1 MTGHSLHRTFTA
13 CRVSRCIWIS
23 YVLLS
28 LFSAGLSAQ
37 VQFLGTQRMLSG
49 TTLVQPYGLV
59 QDAAGNLYV
68 TDTQLREVA
77 CYTPTGSACGGIFPV
92 LGLDQPRGLARD
104 GLGNLY
110 LADAGAGQVLEI
122 ALTAS
127 GYQAPVVLID
137 GLSNPQAVAVDG
149 AGNLFVS
156 VTGSGQILELPR
168 RGNQF
173 GAPQVV
179 LSGLLQPTGLVI
191 DSMHRLIIAEQGMQM
206 LVISSPTPAGY
217 AQPVRFVS
225 VPGQSGQNGIPD
237 SLLMDATNHLYI
249 SDITTHQIIRYQTF
263 TTFIGIEYVTIIGSG
278 LQSPGQVVTNAAG
291 VTSIADSGSG
301 GIVQVTAQNL
311 PFPSEPIG
319 TAAPQQSYL
328 FSVSAGTTIAAISV
342 NPLMLSQPDF
352 TRGTNDTCVVGTY
365 SAATT
370 CSVDINFQPRG
381 SGARGGAIEFQD
393 TSQTPLLTQ
402 LIAGS
407 GQNSRVI
414 LNPPS
419 MSTVINGLVMP
430 VGVAVDAKGDL
441 FVSDGETFSVNEY
454 TPSGSGYQSAKPVPV
469 EVVNT
474 PAGLATDAAGNLIIA
489 SSGNDRVIEAEWNG
503 QNFFA
508 QQDVQGAFYVPSSV
522 SVSPNGSLCVANT
535 YENKVNCYTWSGQSY
550 IPQPGGQNYLQAGTF
565 TTSFPLSVATDMN
578 GDVFWTMPYQWN
590 LMEYSA
596 SRQLIGSLWFG
607 RFQQPT
613 AVALDADQNLYV
625 LDDRTNCLMML
636 VFQNGGYQA
645 PIVLASG
652 FNAPQGLAVDAV
664 GNLYVAD
671 SGNHRVVKITM
682 TQPAP
687 LSFAPAGS
695 GHTST
700 SGVQSATVW
709 SVGSAA
715 SSVISVSYPP
725 DFPAATGNGSS
736 CVAGMTL
743 APGSSCLVS
752 VSFQPT
758 QAGMQFN
765 ESATVQL
772 QMANGQMQTIAI
784 PLQGN
789 SLNLS
794 AQTIQFPVLPQ
805 LVYGQQMQG
814 GNTTVALQAT
824 ASSGLP
830 VRYQVLSGP
839 GVLAGSGNL
848 LQVLGAG
855 TIAVQATQPGN
866 GSFAAASAVQQSI
879 IVLPATLTVTA
890 SSQQIAY
897 GSSASSFGYTITGF
911 VAGDTSAVVSGN
923 PVITTSAGAHPAAG
937 TYPIQISAGTLSAS
951 NYTFA
956 FVPGT
961 LQVTPAQ
968 LQVVATSVTSV
979 YGQPLPPFSY
989 TLSGF
994 VGGDTAA
1001 SVHGQPGF
1009 VTAATSSSPVGS
1021 YTLAPQQGSL
1031 TAANYSF
1038 HFVSGTVQITPG
1050 LLTVA
1055 ASNLTIVYGSSM
1067 PTLSYTVSGF
1077 RNGDT
1082 AAQSVS
1088 GTAVLTTSYRPGSG
1102 VGAYPIQIAQGTLS
1116 AKNYTLQLQA
1126 GTLTVSAAMLYLQPD
1141 SKTME
1146 IGQPLPTLTYQALG
1160 LVAGDTLAT
1169 ATTGAPL
1176 LSTSAT
1182 PQSLPGFY
1190 GILIAQGTMR
1200 APNYQLYFGEG
1211 LMDVVWSTNDPVN
1224 PPGVFVPPPV
1234 RLRGNPILPLHA
1246 PAPQIILPNGSL
1258 FGARQAVS
1266 GSSVAGNWPASSW
1279 TAGSPGSFIG
1289 SYASSA
1295 TAWMAPAA
1303 ANTGSSPCAATPQAA
1318 SAPVDAKPADA
1329 KPVDAKPVDAR
1340 PVDANVAAP
1349 TPPPSAQSA
1358 NAYCAAD
1365 AP

>member
-1 MTGHSLHRTFTA
+1 MAGTRKELGKESDGLDWRRIVSLALLLVAATGSLQ
-13 CRVSRCIWIS
+13 
-23 YVLLS
+23 
-28 LFSAGLSAQ
+28 AQ
-37 VQFLGTQRMLSG
+37 VSFLGTQS
-49 TTLVQPYGLV
+49 TLPAKNLTSPYGV
-59 QDAAGNLYV
+59 VEDAAGNLYV
-68 TDTQLREVA
+68 SDPTLHQVA
-77 CYTPTGSACGGIFPV
+77 CYTATGTACGAPFPMQQ
-92 LGLDQPRGLARD
+92 GFSQPKGMAIDYQGDLFV
-104 GLGNLY
+104 
-110 LADAGAGQVLEI
+110 ADAGAGTVDEI
-122 ALTAS
+122 VHAAS
-127 GYQAPVVLID
+127 GYQAPVAIADSLTDPEALTLDTRGNLYVALTSSGEVVELTWNGVQFLAPQVLFQGLTQPDGIAID
-137 GLSNPQAVAVDG
+137 NSFTLYIAQQSGIWISILQNGIFPSLVEFMGLPGVNGQHGVPGSLTLDASMVLYVTVQSTAQVIAYQLRPPVPHPVAAWYIGTGFQTPGQVAVNSSGDAVIADSGRGTLVDFSRIALPFAAQAVGSAVSTQRFLFDVASGASVGAVNLSTAGATQGDFQSQSGSDCQIGTYATETTCSILVGFAPQSSGARSGAISFWDDSGHPLQTTYIYGVGVASRTVMLPATVTPVASGLAMPTGVAVDG
-149 AGNLFVS
+149 AGNVYVS
-156 VTGSGQILELPR
+156 
-168 RGNQF
+168 
-173 GAPQVV
+173 
-179 LSGLLQPTGLVI
+179 
-191 DSMHRLIIAEQGMQM
+191 DAE
-206 LVISSPTPAGY
+206 
-217 AQPVRFVS
+217 
-225 VPGQSGQNGIPD
+225 
-237 SLLMDATNHLYI
+237 
-249 SDITTHQIIRYQTF
+249 TF
-263 TTFIGIEYVTIIGSG
+263 TISRIGS
-278 LQSPGQVVTNAAG
+278 
-291 VTSIADSGSG
+291 
-301 GIVQVTAQNL
+301 
-311 PFPSEPIG
+311 
-319 TAAPQQSYL
+319 
-328 FSVSAGTTIAAISV
+328 SVSTIPMNA
-342 NPLMLSQPDF
+342 
-352 TRGTNDTCVVGTY
+352 
-365 SAATT
+365 
-370 CSVDINFQPRG
+370 
-381 SGARGGAIEFQD
+381 
-393 TSQTPLLTQ
+393 
-402 LIAGS
+402 
-407 GQNSRVI
+407 
-414 LNPPS
+414 
-419 MSTVINGLVMP
+419 
-430 VGVAVDAKGDL
+430 
-441 FVSDGETFSVNEY
+441 
-454 TPSGSGYQSAKPVPV
+454 
-469 EVVNT
+469 VNT
-474 PAGLATDAAGNLIIA
+474 PLGIAVDGAGNLLVA
-489 SSGNDRVIEAEWNG
+489 SSGNDRVIRMAWNG
-503 QNFFA
+503 TAFTD
-508 QQDVQGAFYVPSSV
+508 QQSVGSGMYVPSGV
-522 SVSPNGSLCVANT
+522 AVQPNGAMCVANT
-535 YENKVNCYTWSGQSY
+535 YEDQVNCYNWTGTGY
-550 IPQPGGQNYLQAGTF
+550 VPQPPGQNFAQTGTF
-565 TTSFPLSVATDMN
+565 YTYFPVSTAIDVQ
-578 GDVFWTMPYQWN
+578 GDVFWAQPYQNQVLEFFSSSN
-590 LMEYSA
+590 LIEKLW
-596 SRQLIGSLWFG
+596 QGS
-607 RFQQPT
+607 FQYPT
-613 AVALDADQNLYV
+613 AVAVDGEGNLYV
-625 LDDRTNCLMML
+625 LDSGHNRVMML
-636 VFQNGGYQA
+636 VPRNGVYQKPVA
-645 PIVLASG
+645 VAAG
-652 FNAPQGLAVDAV
+652 FNAPQGLAVDAA

-671 SGNHRVVKITM
+671 TGNHRVVKITM

-695 GHTST
+695 GHTSS
-700 SGVQSATVW
+700 SGVQSAAVW

-789 SLNLS
+789 SLNLA

-814 GNTTVALQAT
+814 DNTTVALQAT

-855 TIAVQATQPGN
+855 TIVVQATQPGN

-890 SSQQIAY
+890 SSQRIAY
-897 GSSASSFGYTITGF
+897 GGSASSFGYTITGF

-937 TYPIQISAGTLSAS
+937 SYPIQISAGTLSAP

-968 LQVVATSVTSV
+968 LQVVATSITSV

-1021 YTLAPQQGSL
+1021 YMLAPQQGSL

-1088 GTAVLTTSYRPGSG
+1088 GTAVLTTSYRPGFG

-1246 PAPQIILPNGSL
+1246 PAPQITLPNGSL
-1258 FGARQAVS
+1258 FGARQAAS

-1289 SYASSA
+1289 SYASPA
-1295 TAWMAPAA
+1295 AAWMAPAA

-1318 SAPVDAKPADA
+1318 SAPADARPADA
-1329 KPVDAKPVDAR
+1329 NA
-1340 PVDANVAAP
+1340 AAP